1 MSSWIDRYIYP
12 RPTEER
18 LYVERTPVDG
28 VKCPRCQSSD
38 VRRYPIANYLGPYIV
53 TKCQD
58 CFYSLKTEV
67 PGPEDKWPP
76 FRSVSFD
83 WPASLAERASR
94 EILLRQD
101 KQGDGPGADSEDGS
115 HG

>member
-1 MSSWIDRYIYP
+1 MSSWMERYIYP

-18 LYVERTPVDG
+18 IYVERVLVDG
-28 VKCPRCQSSD
+28 VQCPRCQSSD
-38 VRRYPIANYLGPYIV
+38 VRRYPIANYLGPRIV

-58 CFYSLKTEV
+58 CFYVLSIEI
-67 PGPEDKWPP
+67 PGPNDNWPP

-94 EILLRQD
+94 EISLRS
-101 KQGDGPGADSEDGS
+101 GDRRQSPTRGQRES